1 MRRHPLAIL
10 FSIWGRHSPAR
21 KAGMTEAYRQVGG
34 ASRYWL
40 FSHSRFFVLPKRRKA
55 LRINQ
60 KWKGVQSMKYHA
72 VWKPGGRSRGGMGS
86 MKPGRRQ
93 LQAVK
98 PRGTVPGREAIY
110 LGGTK
115 RSDA

>member
-1 MRRHPLAIL
+1 
-10 FSIWGRHSPAR
+10 
-21 KAGMTEAYRQVGG
+21 
-34 ASRYWL
+34 
-40 FSHSRFFVLPKRRKA
+40 
-55 LRINQ
+55 
-60 KWKGVQSMKYHA
+60 MKYHA

-86 MKPGRRQ
+86 MKPARRQ